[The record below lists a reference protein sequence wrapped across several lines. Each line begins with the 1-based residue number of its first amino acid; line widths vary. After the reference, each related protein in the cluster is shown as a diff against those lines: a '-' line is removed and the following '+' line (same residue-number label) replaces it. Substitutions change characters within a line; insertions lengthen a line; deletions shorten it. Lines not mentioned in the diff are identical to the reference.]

1 MDKNILKQE
10 DLLSKGYGIIPKLVM
25 KDLKISAEAKAIYA
39 YICSYCGAG
48 DTAFPS
54 VELICH
60 DLGIS
65 EKRYQRHIKQ
75 LKENGYVIVTR
86 NRIKSGF
93 SNNIYTL
100 PKTVAVQNVP
110 VQSIPVQILP
120 VQNVPTNINSLNNNN
135 LNSNKK
141 DNMSSSEKIPFKKI
155 IDHLNQVTGSRFSSK
170 SSDTQKHIKAR
181 WNEGNMLEDFISVI
195 DIKNNQWKDNDDMR
209 KYLRPSTLF
218 SAKNFEN
225 YKGEAI
231 VEKRKAN
238 QKEQVNDIDL
248 HELDKLFG
256 DDT

>member
-75 LKENGYVIVTR
+75 LKENRYVIVTR

-110 VQSIPVQILP
+110 VQSIP

-181 WNEGNMLEDFISVI
+181 WNEGNTLEDFISVI
-195 DIKNNQWKDNDDMR
+195 DIKNSQWKDNDDMR

-231 VEKRKAN
+231 AENRKVN

-256 DDT
+256 DGA